1 MATKR
6 FAVIGEDHDGDVYD
20 MSYNP
25 IALIRVVEAWNER
38 EAINTVEQEGFIYH
52 YHAYQVSDDTEL
64 GEHDELP
71 LAVQ

>member
-1 MATKR
+1 MDIKR
-6 FAVIGEDHDGDVYD
+6 FAVVGEDHDGDVYD

-25 IALIRVVEAWNER
+25 IAIIKVVEAYDER
-38 EAINTVEQEGFIYH
+38 EAIDMVEQEGFIYH

-71 LAVQ
+71 EAL